1 MCLPLAFAWWTCGP
15 KSWQD
20 KNSLFNPGL
29 FIGTWNLAL
38 PPTATVAGLLHLAL
52 HPVFSTQ
59 APTCC
64 GGLVASLNFPNTRF
78 LCMGLLARMLPWF
91 SHIPGLYWAD
101 VRQGLLVISIAILVF
116 VFFNRVAP
124 VCVYSS
130 IRTWSWG
137 RLFIGGTPPNRE
149 AECLVR
155 KGVGLWTI
163 FWAVA
168 TPVPAS
174 LFHSIPMP
182 SLKKISKKK
191 RVGWNFNT
199 SDVLISQFSGF
210 CFKI

>member
-1 MCLPLAFAWWTCGP
+1 MGP
-15 KSWQD
+15 
-20 KNSLFNPGL
+20 
-29 FIGTWNLAL
+29 WNLAL
-38 PPTATVAGLLHLAL
+38 EPTATVAGPRQLAL
-52 HPVFSTQ
+52 QSVFSSQ
-59 APTCC
+59 APPS
-64 GGLVASLNFPNTRF
+64 VRDSWH
-78 LCMGLLARMLPWF
+78 PWF
-91 SHIPGLYWAD
+91 SQTLGSMYGLAGQEAYLIFQIPGLYWAD
-101 VRQGLLVISIAILVF
+101 VSEGLLVISMAILVC
-116 VFFNRVAP
+116 FFNRVAP